1 MTRQGVDSA
10 YVLDSYA
17 LLAHFED
24 EAGGEHVRKLL
35 KAAQAGKTKLFLS
48 VINLGELYYNTLRER
63 GREQAEEAWF
73 VTAQLPINIVDADRD
88 LTREAAGL
96 KAAHSVAYADCFA
109 AALGVRKKAKVVT
122 GDPEFKKFSETVSVE
137 WIK

>member
-1 MTRQGVDSA
+1 MDSA

-24 EAGGEHVRKLL
+24 ETGGEQVRKIL
-35 KAAQAGKTKLFLS
+35 KAAQAGKTRLFLS
-48 VINLGELYYNTLRER
+48 VINFGEVYYNTLRER
-63 GREQAEEAWF
+63 GREQAEEVRFIA
-73 VTAQLPINIVDADRD
+73 AQLPIAIVDADTD
-88 LTREAAGL
+88 MTIEAARL
-96 KAAHSVAYADCFA
+96 KGAHAVAYADCFA

-122 GDPEFKKFSETVSVE
+122 GDPEFKKFGGGVAVE